1 VSAYKPGQET
11 PSTRLGVFF
20 YQEYNI
26 FKESKVMA
34 LILFATVILD
44 KDYFIRKESTYENI

>member
-34 LILFATVILD
+34 FQGLFHQKRI
-44 KDYFIRKESTYENI
+44 YI

>member
-26 FKESKVMA
+26 TKEGKVMV
-34 LILFATVILD
+34 LQGLFHQKTI
-44 KDYFIRKESTYENI
+44 YT